1 MPASNTTMIYK
12 LQVALNSKGCKIL
25 CNRSQFYSIEQLR
38 PVTKY
43 IVSQSRITSSGKTK
57 HVELFSSYS
66 QIQIVLFLRNLWYL
80 INNKPIPETNHMKG
94 ADEFEKGWNEFLN
107 TEAEN
112 TLNEMEGVSN
122 ERENRENE

>member
-1 MPASNTTMIYK
+1 M
-12 LQVALNSKGCKIL
+12 
-25 CNRSQFYSIEQLR
+25 
-38 PVTKY
+38 
-43 IVSQSRITSSGKTK
+43 
-57 HVELFSSYS
+57 
-66 QIQIVLFLRNLWYL
+66 

-112 TLNEMEGVSN
+112 TLNEMRGVSN